1 MSWTPDSGKSGQR
14 WSASGKTMIS
24 KRIFISAD
32 NDDYA
37 RLAAYI
43 ADAKGRDT
51 EKCLMH
57 WCAGMEGGD
66 DYLDGIDE
74 VTDVQALNLRARHK
88 TYHLVISFRPEDEAK
103 LTPEAFR
110 AIEERF
116 AAALG
121 YSEHQR
127 HCGVHKN
134 TANLHMHIAY
144 NMIHPEK
151 RTVHKAFRDFWI
163 RDRACRELER
173 ELGLSPDQGRNALL
187 PVRSNEKARCM
198 EAHSGQQSFDSYARQ
213 HKDALVHSLQAAASW
228 QDAHTALAVY
238 GMEIRPH
245 GNGLVIRDRHSPK
258 LSHSIKASAV
268 DRSFSFK
275 KLESRFGAFQPA
287 QDMSHVQEQ
296 ARYTA
301 APLHRAPERGKLFS
315 EYRAG
320 IERRTARLQE
330 VREQE
335 DAALVAVR
343 AQWAAKRQEL
353 ERSGIAKKN
362 LRRLMQIARRHEAE
376 ALAKTRLSFQEPR
389 QAVRRDIP
397 FTSWNG
403 FLQHKAGQGNEIAL
417 AVLRSRGQLME
428 REQAPLVKDWL
439 THGLEQFSLQAG
451 YTGRAREIMEREN
464 LSSRSNARLQAF
476 IRMEKALPHTAFRQ
490 RIDHKG
496 TIIFSLADGAHIR
509 DNGRDIFFTASSE
522 NARQAALRYARQKW
536 GRNLRFDGCHIIRQP
551 EQVREQLG
559 VER

>member
-1 MSWTPDSGKSGQR
+1 
-14 WSASGKTMIS
+14 MIS

-43 ADAKGRDT
+43 ADAKGRDA

-57 WCAGMEGGD
+57 WCVGMEGGD
-66 DYLDGIDE
+66 DYRDGIDE
-74 VTDVQALNLRARHK
+74 VVDVQALNLRARRK
-88 TYHLVISFRPEDEAK
+88 TYHLVISFRPEDESV
-103 LTPEAFR
+103 LTPEVFR
-110 AIEERF
+110 VIEERF

-163 RDRACRELER
+163 RDRVCRELER
-173 ELGLSPDQGRNALL
+173 ELELTPDQGRNGLV
-187 PVRSNEKARCM
+187 PVRSNEKARRM

-213 HKDALVHSLQAAASW
+213 QKEALVHSLQAAASW
-228 QDAHTALAVY
+228 QDVHAVLAVY
-238 GMEIRPH
+238 GMEIRPY
-245 GNGLVIRDRHSPK
+245 GNGLVIRDRHSQKP
-258 LSHSIKASAV
+258 SHSIKASAV
-268 DRSFSFK
+268 DRSLSLK
-275 KLESRFGAFQPA
+275 KLESRFGVYEPPQN
-287 QDMSHVQEQ
+287 MGHVQERS
-296 ARYTA
+296 RYTA

-320 IERRTARLQE
+320 IESRTARLQK

-335 DAALVAVR
+335 DAALAAVR
-343 AQWAAKRQEL
+343 AQWAAKRREL

-362 LRRLMQIARRHEAE
+362 LRSLMQIARRHEAE
-376 ALAKTRLSFQEPR
+376 ALAKARLSFQEPR

-417 AVLRSRGQLME
+417 AVLRSRGQTME
-428 REQAPLVKDWL
+428 PEQAPHVKDWS
-439 THGLEQFSLQAG
+439 THGVEQFSLQAG
-451 YTGRAREIMEREN
+451 YAGRAREIQERED
-464 LSSRSNARLQAF
+464 LSSRSKARLQAC

-496 TIIFSLADGAHIR
+496 TVIFSLADGAHIR
-509 DNGRDIFFTASSE
+509 DNGRDIFFTAGSE

-536 GRNLRFDGCHIIRQP
+536 GRNLHCDGCRIIRQP
-551 EQVREQLG
+551 EQVRERPG